1 MKNYMKM
8 FVPFALAIVIG
19 SMTFTFAQ
27 TTDKNFGGKPPRG
40 ERGDRGERP
49 MPPPPGGGLN
59 PRMLDQL
66 NLTAEQKQQIDAI
79 QLNARDAGKENFDKV
94 RSFDEQLRKAVEGG
108 NFNEE
113 EVRAIL
119 NSKSQLMIESEILRL
134 RADTAVYKI
143 LTAEQKTQLEQLKA
157 QRPEPPP
164 FGGRGFRPEERPQN

>member
-8 FVPFALAIVIG
+8 FVPFALAMVIG

-40 ERGDRGERP
+40 ERGERP
-49 MPPPPGGGLN
+49 MPPPPGGAGLN
-59 PRMLDQL
+59 PRILDQL
-66 NLTAEQKQQIDAI
+66 NLTAEQKQQIEAI

-113 EVRAIL
+113 QVRAIL
-119 NSKSQLMIESEILRL
+119 NSKAQAMIESEILRL
-134 RADTAVYKI
+134 RADAAVYKI
-143 LTAEQKTQLEQLKA
+143 LTAEQKTQLEQLKT

-164 FGGRGFRPEERPQN
+164 LGGRGFRPEERPQN